1 MVFENITH
9 RKFNGINVSEH
20 HEFSHEKVFYYE
32 DEETDL
38 KSIIAI
44 HSSSKG
50 PAIGGCRY
58 KLYGSYEEGLVDVLR
73 LSKGMTQKN
82 IAANIPFGGGKAVIF
97 AHTDKSPELL
107 KSFASFLNLLDGLYI
122 SAEDIGINLEDIQFI
137 KSHSNY
143 VFDNVD
149 PGPYT
154 AKGIFY
160 SIESVIQYYFK
171 SSLADKKIAIQ
182 GAGSVGLRLAHH
194 LADAGALVYIND
206 IDPTKLESIQVK
218 NIHIT
223 DNPLTQECDVLA
235 PCAVGGILT
244 PSSIL
249 KLKCKIIAGGAN
261 NQLLNESID
270 NALFNQGITFI
281 PDTLINSGGVIGLT
295 KDFLKKTDSQIENE
309 LIEIS
314 KRVVTLMKL
323 AEFNSTSVL
332 TAMQSL

>member
-1 MVFENITH
+1 MVFEDITH
-9 RKFNGINVSEH
+9 TKFNGIKVSDH
-20 HEFSHEKVFYYE
+20 HEFSHEQVFYYE
-32 DEETDL
+32 DEYIGL

-44 HSSSKG
+44 HNSSKG

-58 KLYGSYEEGLVDVLR
+58 KHYGSYEEGLSDVLR
-73 LSKGMTQKN
+73 LSKGMTEKN
-82 IAANIPFGGGKAVIF
+82 MSANIPFGGGKAVIF
-97 AHTDKSPELL
+97 ADTVKSSELL

-122 SAEDIGINLEDIQFI
+122 SAEDIGITLEDIQFI

-160 SIESVIQYYFK
+160 SIESAIKYYFK
-171 SSLADKKIAIQ
+171 SSLVDKKIAIQ

-194 LADAGALVYIND
+194 LVDAGAVVYIND
-206 IDPTKLESIQVK
+206 VDLTKLDSIQTN
-218 NIHIT
+218 NIYIT
-223 DNPLTQECDVLA
+223 DDPFSQECDVLA

-270 NALFNQGITFI
+270 TALFNLGITFI

-295 KDFLKKTDSQIENE
+295 KDYLKRTDSQVENE
-309 LIEIS
+309 LMEIS
-314 KRVVTLMKL
+314 NRVVTLMKL
-323 AEFNSTSVL
+323 AKLNSTSIL

>member
-1 MVFENITH
+1 MVMAVMESKLRHAHILAKTWKKKRTVTIYEMQNHALTNFKIFIYLEDQLSLTVN
-9 RKFNGINVSEH
+9 
-20 HEFSHEKVFYYE
+20 KVKVYE

-97 AHTDKSPELL
+97 AQTAKSPELL
-107 KSFASFLNLLDGLYI
+107 RSFASFLNLLDGLYI

-171 SSLADKKIAIQ
+171 
-182 GAGSVGLRLAHH
+182 
-194 LADAGALVYIND
+194 Y
-206 IDPTKLESIQVK
+206 
-218 NIHIT
+218 
-223 DNPLTQECDVLA
+223 
-235 PCAVGGILT
+235 
-244 PSSIL
+244 
-249 KLKCKIIAGGAN
+249 
-261 NQLLNESID
+261 
-270 NALFNQGITFI
+270 
-281 PDTLINSGGVIGLT
+281 
-295 KDFLKKTDSQIENE
+295 
-309 LIEIS
+309 
-314 KRVVTLMKL
+314 
-323 AEFNSTSVL
+323 
-332 TAMQSL
+332 